1 VETDLPDLS
10 DTTFIEAAEAQAEA
24 LPDTLPTSPTEALP
38 DILAREGIPHHDPRF
53 HDYYEEAQL
62 ALEDGSPG
70 DAIDALRMA
79 VFDTPDSAV
88 TWLLLGQ
95 TYGQVGR
102 TRQGLDCV
110 EEALRHD
117 RYLPEAHRFMAQHW
131 LRRGEPARARP
142 HSEELAR
149 VLPNDSS
156 AAALLGRTYMGL
168 SMWSESIASARRSI
182 SLSPQEIGPYNTV
195 GFSALQL
202 GRNELAVQYLEAATE
217 LEGLAPYMLNNL
229 GLAYERTERNT
240 DALQAFGDAVA
251 LDPGYSIGRAN
262 RDRVR
267 VVVDQEVADEVARIL
282 SARARQAGAGRTAS
296 ATGSDFPN
304 DEATP

>member
-1 VETDLPDLS
+1 
-10 DTTFIEAAEAQAEA
+10 
-24 LPDTLPTSPTEALP
+24 
-38 DILAREGIPHHDPRF
+38 
-53 HDYYEEAQL
+53 
-62 ALEDGSPG
+62 
-70 DAIDALRMA
+70 
-79 VFDTPDSAV
+79 
-88 TWLLLGQ
+88 
-95 TYGQVGR
+95 
-102 TRQGLDCV
+102 
-110 EEALRHD
+110 
-117 RYLPEAHRFMAQHW
+117 
-131 LRRGEPARARP
+131 
-142 HSEELAR
+142 
-149 VLPNDSS
+149 
-156 AAALLGRTYMGL
+156 
-168 SMWSESIASARRSI
+168 
-182 SLSPQEIGPYNTV
+182 V